1 MFEEALIQFHT
12 VLQRNLFLLELGTA
26 PQYKSD
32 YHWSMHFLKHNTGRC
47 FLFFFY
53 LPAAMSLMLAAPAPS
68 FYSQYAQPLVPKI
81 QQSSIHKPHFLDFKQ
96 ASPTVDIIGPLSFT
110 PHCDNSHRLLPGLL
124 SCCSPQS
131 SISPHWL
138 RLRKS
143 NTS

>member
-12 VLQRNLFLLELGTA
+12 VLQKKSIFTRAWYSASVQVRLPLIHAFSEA
-26 PQYKSD
+26 QYGEV
-32 YHWSMHFLKHNTGRC
+32 F
-47 FLFFFY
+47 FFFFY

-131 SISPHWL
+131 SISPH
-138 RLRKS
+138 
-143 NTS
+143 